1 MRNKVGT
8 SEFSTGS
15 IKLEKAKFYTQAFV
29 FLYLFV
35 YTSAEAQLGCSV
47 TRARFG
53 DRFVFFNYSGT
64 CNKGINPCKQIKGVW
79 RSSARNCSCQCARS
93 NSTYREDLG
102 SCVENAA
109 SREECKLFFIRE
121 QDSQPLRLFN
131 NSSSITLTTLPR
143 EDCFVTGTDYLVADS
158 SVTWQQFTGDKVPFS
173 IDHEDRK
180 RPKHAHSLQWNGKPV
195 AELFGKVVKV
205 DVQCQKTRGRGS
217 DTLKKLCIMFKVKGS
232 STNLPCPGATTAAP
246 STTLMTTVPRTTQVV
261 TAGRPDVTTVLTKP
275 KTTPDPSVVDK
286 GKKKSHDVGKN
297 TKLPIW
303 LIAVVAGG
311 AVIATLCVTIIIWLC
326 WIMKRRSH
334 KRRKKS
340 RLKLDNTLCN
350 PEDDTAITF
359 SPWCGGA
366 EINEPGYARVGSPA
380 GHKGYAHL
388 KQTPQRCSSEYQK
401 LLKPI
406 EDHSGYLLP
415 LAEVTTATD
424 GPPESNIYSEALSPK
439 PPQNKTKSKE
449 YDYAKPEGIIVLT
462 GSRSSLDNLDSH
474 KDSDVEPEGGYVET
488 REFEP
493 DGPQS
498 PLYAVVEGPN
508 SPKSPGVNSE
518 GAPSENEANDLSGDY
533 IEVLPDTDSENKD
546 AET

>member
-1 MRNKVGT
+1 M
-8 SEFSTGS
+8 
-15 IKLEKAKFYTQAFV
+15 
-29 FLYLFV
+29 
-35 YTSAEAQLGCSV
+35 
-47 TRARFG
+47 
-53 DRFVFFNYSGT
+53 
-64 CNKGINPCKQIKGVW
+64 KGVW
-79 RSSARNCSCQCARS
+79 RNSARNCSCQCTRS
-93 NSTYREDLG
+93 SSTYREDLG
-102 SCVENAA
+102 SCVKNEA
-109 SREECKLFFIRE
+109 SREDCDLFFIRE

-131 NSSSITLTTLPR
+131 NSSSITLRTLPK
-143 EDCFVTGTDYLVADS
+143 EDCFVTGAAYLVADS
-158 SVTWQQFTGDKVPFS
+158 SVTWQQFTGIELPFS
-173 IDHEDRK
+173 IHHEDRK
-180 RPKHAHSLQWNGKPV
+180 RPRHAHSLRWTAGKPV

-205 DVQCQKTRGRGS
+205 DVQCQKTRGQDG
-217 DTLKKLCIMFKVKGS
+217 DTLKKHCIMFKVKGS
-232 STNLPCPGATTAAP
+232 STNLPCPVATTAAP
-246 STTLMTTVPRTTQVV
+246 STTFMTTVPRTTQVA
-261 TAGRPDVTTVLTKP
+261 TAVIPDVVTVPTKP
-275 KTTPDPSVVDK
+275 KTTPDPSVVDN
-286 GKKKSHDVGKN
+286 GKKEAHDVGKN

-326 WIMKRRSH
+326 WRMKRRSH
-334 KRRKKS
+334 KRRKKN
-340 RLKLDNTLCN
+340 RLKLDNPLYN
-350 PEDDTAITF
+350 PEDDTAVTF

-388 KQTPQRCSSEYQK
+388 KPTPERSNSEYQK

-424 GPPESNIYSEALSPK
+424 SPPESNIYSEALSPK
-439 PPQNKTKSKE
+439 PPQNKPKSKD
-449 YDYAKPEGIIVLT
+449 YDYAKPEGIIVFT

-488 REFEP
+488 RDFQP
-493 DGPQS
+493 DDPPS

-518 GAPSENEANDLSGDY
+518 GTPSDNEANDLSGDY

-546 AET
+546 AEM